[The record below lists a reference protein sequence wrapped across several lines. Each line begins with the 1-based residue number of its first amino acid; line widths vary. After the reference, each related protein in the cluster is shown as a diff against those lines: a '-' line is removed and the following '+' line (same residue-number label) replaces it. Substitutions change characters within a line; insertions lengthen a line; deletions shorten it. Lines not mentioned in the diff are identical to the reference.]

1 MVENL
6 ALLRHT
12 TAKHALSS
20 AISSDRIVDGKRTK
34 LYYGGGECFYT
45 QNGHAFA
52 VWYVDL
58 AYLRG
63 IERVIIYHRTDNVK
77 WGLYFVLVYK
87 SSKKNVP

>member
-1 MVENL
+1 MWFCLVENL

-52 VWYVDL
+52 VGMWTL
-58 AYLRG
+58 P
-63 IERVIIYHRTDNVK
+63 IFE
-77 WGLYFVLVYK
+77 GLSESLYTTGQTMLNGVCILF
-87 SSKKNVP
+87 

>member
-1 MVENL
+1 MWFCLVENL

-63 IERVIIYHRTDNVK
+63 MSES
-77 WGLYFVLVYK
+77 LYTTGQTMLNGVCILF
-87 SSKKNVP
+87 